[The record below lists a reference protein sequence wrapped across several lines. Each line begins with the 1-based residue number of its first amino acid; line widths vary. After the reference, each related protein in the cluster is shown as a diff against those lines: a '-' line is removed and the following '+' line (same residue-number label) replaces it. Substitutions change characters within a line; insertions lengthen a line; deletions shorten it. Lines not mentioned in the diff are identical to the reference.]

1 MSSARSTCSQH
12 AGCLSLP
19 HIREV
24 TTVHRNNFKSSF
36 LHCIKCRCSALFTL
50 FLLVTVLV
58 LSSSSN
64 VYATDDYDYDYDTYS
79 DTDSSDSGITNTA
92 LTGTNNSTG
101 YEYILDDSADF
112 IDDAL
117 EDNLISS
124 LKDTTKYCNVAV
136 VTTTS
141 HPYTSTE
148 TFAVNT
154 FESYFGNG
162 SNGVIFVID
171 RDLNEIYLASEG
183 TTRRTISN
191 SKCDSI
197 CDNTYIYATSSHDY
211 DYYTCCMETIDQ
223 VNTVL
228 SGGRI
233 SQPLRYISSIFIALA
248 IGIIFCFMYAIA
260 LSRGRK
266 AKNRELMNAAFTK
279 VDVHNA
285 RTRFVNQTRVYSP
298 QSSGNSHSGG
308 GHSGGGHSSGG
319 HSGGGHH
326 I

>member
-1 MSSARSTCSQH
+1 M
-12 AGCLSLP
+12 
-19 HIREV
+19 
-24 TTVHRNNFKSSF
+24 HRNIFKSHLF
-36 LHCIKCRCSALFTL
+36 HCVKCRCSALFTL

-64 VYATDDYDYDYDTYS
+64 VYATDDYDYDTYS
-79 DTDSSDSGITNTA
+79 DTDSSDSGITNTS

-112 IDDAL
+112 IDDAM
-117 EDNLISS
+117 EDNLISK

-141 HPYTSTE
+141 HPYASTE
-148 TFAVNT
+148 TFAVKT
-154 FESYFGNG
+154 FENYFGNG

-183 TTRRTISN
+183 STQRTISN

-248 IGIIFCFMYAIA
+248 VGIIFCFMYAIA

-298 QSSGNSHSGG
+298 QSSGSSHSGG

>member
-1 MSSARSTCSQH
+1 M
-12 AGCLSLP
+12 
-19 HIREV
+19 
-24 TTVHRNNFKSSF
+24 
-36 LHCIKCRCSALFTL
+36 
-50 FLLVTVLV
+50 LVTVLV

-112 IDDAL
+112 IDDAV

-183 TTRRTISN
+183 TTQRTISN

-248 IGIIFCFMYAIA
+248 VGIIFCFMYAIA

-298 QSSGNSHSGG
+298 QSSGSSHSGGGHSGG